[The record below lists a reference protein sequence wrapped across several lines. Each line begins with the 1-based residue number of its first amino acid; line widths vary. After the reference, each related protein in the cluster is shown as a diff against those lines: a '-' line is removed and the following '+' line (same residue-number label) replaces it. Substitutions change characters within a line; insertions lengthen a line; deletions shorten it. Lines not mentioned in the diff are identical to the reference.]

1 MTSIEVV
8 LSVVSI
14 TLLIFLL
21 VAGIVLVF
29 FRSGRQR
36 LKQQMELTQNKLK
49 YEQELRQVETEVSEE
64 MMKQFAQELHDNI
77 GQLITAVGIQIENIK
92 FDHRDLKEEF
102 KSVEIYL
109 SEATQQL
116 RLLSRTLNS
125 DYVGRIGLF
134 SAVDTEV
141 KRIKSLNRFTVHWK
155 PVSGN
160 SGLEKDQE
168 LMVFRVFQEV
178 IQNCLRHSLAQ
189 NVSISLKNEGGNFE
203 MKIKDD
209 GLGFDAENILY
220 SDKASGLRNIM
231 KRCEW
236 IGMSCNIESSVG
248 KGCTITVNKNI

>member
-1 MTSIEVV
+1 MV
-8 LSVVSI
+8 LAVISI
-14 TLLIFLL
+14 TLLVSLL
-21 VAGIVLVF
+21 FAIVVLVF
-29 FRSGRQR
+29 FQSGRQR
-36 LKQQMELTQNKLK
+36 LKQQMELAQNKLK
-49 YEQELRQVETEVSEE
+49 FEQELRHVELEVSEE
-64 MMKQFAQELHDNI
+64 MMRQFAQELHDNI

-92 FDHRDLKEEF
+92 FDHRDLKERFEP
-102 KSVEIYL
+102 VEIYL

-134 SAVDTEV
+134 SAIDIEV
-141 KRIKSLNRFTVHWK
+141 KRIRSLNRFSVHWQ

-160 SGLEKDQE
+160 SGLDKDQE

-189 NVSISLKNEGGNFE
+189 NVSISLKNEGGVFE

-209 GLGFDAENILY
+209 GLGFDAENILN

-236 IGMSCNIESSVG
+236 IGMVCNIESSVG
-248 KGCTITVNKNI
+248 NGCTISLSKRI